1 MRITEYVYSFINE
14 KRRIPKIGFVGIG
27 DSNIALLCELG
38 NMRVSLRSEVAITAD
53 LPRARSEY
61 DVREGSGYLGGIY
74 EDILFLSPSVRRDK
88 PELLAAERGGV
99 WLCSDAELFFK
110 NNSSEIY
117 AVTGSDGKSTT
128 STLAAMLLKES
139 HADAEA
145 IGNIGVPFAVARAR
159 CAVAELSSFQL
170 SYLAPRVNGALITG
184 ITPNHLNWHTSI
196 DEYIA
201 AKLNVFTDAER
212 TVISPDTKYA
222 AGVAA
227 SGRHSAVY
235 SVLYSQSELRATY
248 PAEEYFYLD
257 DGCIAKDGERILD
270 TALCNRRERYNLH
283 NLMGA
288 VALTWG
294 KFSSEQLMKVAE
306 SFSGLEHRCE
316 RFLSVGGVDFINSSI
331 DTSPARTC
339 ATLDALCR
347 PVRIIIGGRGKGLS
361 VEECIPTLTK
371 YAARISLYG
380 EAGEEYLPALQ
391 RAGIAQ
397 SVECELFAR
406 FDDAVE
412 HACEGVR
419 QGDTV
424 LLSPM
429 ATGYGEFSSFAER
442 GIHFKE
448 YLRKKYLRT

>member
-1 MRITEYVYSFINE
+1 MRITEYIYGFINE
-14 KRRIPKIGFVGIG
+14 KRRIPKVGFVGIG
-27 DSNIALLCELG
+27 NSNIALLRELG
-38 NMRVSLRSEVAITAD
+38 NMKVSLRSEAAITAD
-53 LPRARSEY
+53 LPRARREY

-88 PELLAAERGGV
+88 PELLAAERSGV
-99 WLCSDAELFFK
+99 RLCSDAELFFK
-110 NNSSEIY
+110 NNSSKIY

-128 STLAAMLLKES
+128 STLAAMLLKEGC
-139 HADAEA
+139 ADAEA
-145 IGNIGVPFAVARAR
+145 IGNIGVPFALASSE

-170 SYLAPRVNGALITG
+170 SYLLPRVKGALITG

-201 AKLNVFTDAER
+201 AKLNVFAHAER

-222 AGVAA
+222 AGIAA

-235 SVLYSQSELRATY
+235 SVLYSQGELRATY
-248 PAEEYFYLD
+248 PADEYFYLD
-257 DGCIAKDGERILD
+257 GGYIMKDGVRILN

-288 VALTWG
+288 TALLWG
-294 KFSSEQLMKVAE
+294 KFSAEQLTRVAG

-316 RFLSVGGVDFINSSI
+316 KFLSVGGVDFINSSI
-331 DTSPARTC
+331 DTSPARTR
-339 ATLDALCR
+339 ATLDALRC

-361 VEECIPTLTK
+361 IEECIPTLTK
-371 YAARISLYG
+371 YASRISLYG

-391 RAGIAQ
+391 GAGLTR

-406 FDDAVE
+406 FDDALE
-412 HACEGVR
+412 HACRGAR
-419 QGDTV
+419 WGDTV

-429 ATGYGEFSSFAER
+429 ATGYGEFASFAER
-442 GIHFKE
+442 GAHFKE
-448 YLRKKYLRT
+448 YVKKKYLRT